1 MEALVKWPTEIVGKE
16 LYFVLLADGRDFVYL
31 VLMFIELIF
40 RQSSINEQ
48 HLPMTFMVTHSRCI
62 GSFVSFDNAM
72 MDGQPC

>member
-1 MEALVKWPTEIVGKE
+1 MVGKE

-31 VLMFIELIF
+31 ILMFIELTF

-48 HLPMTFMVTHSRCI
+48 HLPMTFMVPHSSCI
-62 GSFVSFDNAM
+62 AAFMSFNNAM